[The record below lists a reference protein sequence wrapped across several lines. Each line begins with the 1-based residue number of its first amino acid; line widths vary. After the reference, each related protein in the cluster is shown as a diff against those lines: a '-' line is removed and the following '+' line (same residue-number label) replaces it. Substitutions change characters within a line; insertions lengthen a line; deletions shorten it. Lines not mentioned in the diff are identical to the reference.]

1 MKIFT
6 QTMVLLLIVYI
17 SLSFAN
23 QVITL
28 EVDKANV
35 ENVAGIELYQNDDTE
50 PFLTLDT
57 PSLKPWIISADLVW
71 INGTAKVYAIPVD
84 VNGIRGTKSPEFTY
98 IGPDGFD
105 ITIKIP
111 KKD

>member
-1 MKIFT
+1 MKILT
-6 QTMVLLLIVYI
+6 QTMVLLLTIYI

-50 PFLTLDT
+50 PFLTLDAT
-57 PSLKPWIISADLVW
+57 LPRPWTISADLTS
-71 INGTAKVYAIPVD
+71 INGVVNVYAIPIAADGERGSRSPVWED
-84 VNGIRGTKSPEFTY
+84 VML
-98 IGPDGFD
+98 DGAD
-105 ITIKIP
+105 ITIKRIQN
-111 KKD
+111 